1 MGKMKKRHS
10 KAWSMERELQQAML
24 QQAISMPTAMLV
36 EALDTVGET
45 YDTVEEGEK
54 RNDLELATL
63 VRLKEGEFSTVRF
76 HPKQVLDF
84 LREVAVI
91 ETSEDTLLTIA
102 GLFLKEFFEPTTG
115 NKYGLAYKGR
125 TYAQLSDGK

>member
-1 MGKMKKRHS
+1 MGKMKKRHN
-10 KAWSMERELQQAML
+10 KAWSMEQELQQAML

-36 EALDTVGET
+36 EALDAVGET
-45 YDTVEEGEK
+45 YDTIEEGEK

-63 VRLKEGEFSTVRF
+63 VRLKEGEFTTVRF
-76 HPKQVLDF
+76 HPEQVLKF
-84 LREVAVI
+84 LKEVAVI
-91 ETSEDTLLTIA
+91 ETTEDTLLTIA

-115 NKYGLAYKGR
+115 NKYGLAYKNR